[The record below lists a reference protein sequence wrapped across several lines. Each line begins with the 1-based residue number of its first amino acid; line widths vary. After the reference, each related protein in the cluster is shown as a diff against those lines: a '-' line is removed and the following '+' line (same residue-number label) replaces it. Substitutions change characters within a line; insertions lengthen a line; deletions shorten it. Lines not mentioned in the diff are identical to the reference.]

1 MTRVQGICK
10 SCRPFCRLHGSGG
23 RQLQG
28 GVVWPLRICLAAS
41 YKREGERVVL
51 FLPAERYFE
60 GIFFLLRGSFCLVFF
75 LEEGF
80 QRVFGGII
88 MLGCET

>member
-1 MTRVQGICK
+1 MTRVQRICK